1 MLKHVSA
8 TATSAI
14 SNKAMVIE
22 GIGEYEQFS
31 GKLAINEPIEAKQL
45 AELLRVEQVLAD
57 NMLIVRDGRILSDNV
72 LLNNSDVIRLY
83 LAVSGG

>member
-1 MLKHVSA
+1 
-8 TATSAI
+8 
-14 SNKAMVIE
+14 MVIE

-31 GKLAINEPIEAKQL
+31 GELAISEPIEAKQL
-45 AELLRVEQVLAD
+45 AELLRVEQILAD